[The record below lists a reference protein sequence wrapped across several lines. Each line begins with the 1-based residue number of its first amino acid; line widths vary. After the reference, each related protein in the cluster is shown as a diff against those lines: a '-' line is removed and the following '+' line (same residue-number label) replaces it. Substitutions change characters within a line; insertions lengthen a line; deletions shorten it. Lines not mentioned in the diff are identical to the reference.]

1 MKKLLF
7 SLVALALCSG
17 LALATV
23 PDPTNCIVLPCDNLG
38 PPGVGGVV
46 VCPGTP
52 SAIPASLVTVT
63 VKNAAGNVIPNA
75 TINVTMGSPLING
88 CATPDPLPWDGVADG
103 SGVWSKNFNAGGCF
117 GGANACVI
125 TANGVPIR
133 SYVNVKSPDWN
144 GGVANLLVQGDD
156 FSNFLASFNPGTPG
170 CHNYDNDN
178 DTDLADF
185 VIFASGFNPGHQC
198 P

>member
-7 SLVALALCSG
+7 SLAALALCSG

-38 PPGVGGVV
+38 PAGVGGVV

-52 SAIPASLVTVT
+52 SAIAASLVTVT

-88 CATPDPLPWDGVADG
+88 CATPDPLPWDGVANG
-103 SGVWSKNFNAGGCF
+103 SGVWTKNFNGGGCF
-117 GGANACVI
+117 SGANACVI
-125 TANGVPIR
+125 TANNVPIR

-144 GGVANLLVQGDD
+144 GGAANLQVQGDD
-156 FSNFLASFNPGTPG
+156 FSSFLNAFNPGTPG
-170 CHNYDNDN
+170 CHNYDNDG

-185 VIFASGFNPGHQC
+185 VIFASGFNPSHGC